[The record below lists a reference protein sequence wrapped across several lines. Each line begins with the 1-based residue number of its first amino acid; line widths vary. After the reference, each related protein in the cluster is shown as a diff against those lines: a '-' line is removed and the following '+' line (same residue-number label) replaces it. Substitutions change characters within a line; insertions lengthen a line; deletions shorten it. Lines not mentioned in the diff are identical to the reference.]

1 MGLAA
6 PRKRTKLSHDPRNTA
21 WQASPSASFG
31 HRLMS
36 SQGWKPGDAL
46 GSTSSTHHTSSSGV
60 GRRDKHGNN
69 SSDAQNEGAGGRER
83 DRAEENKARLAAA
96 RVGVLFKDDT
106 LGLGAKAGATDVEAR
121 SAGLDAFVGLL
132 GRLNAKDQ
140 GEVEAVE
147 RVHKKKVGDGVLER
161 YARGKGWGMVFVRGG
176 VLRGG
181 EEYGTEKELAEYGL
195 GKEKAK
201 KAEKEDEGVVGDV
214 VNEGVERK
222 RQREEKRKR
231 KEERQVRREAKA
243 LRKSAKGGASLPPKE
258 ERERKHKTKTRVSV
272 PRTRSSPD
280 EAVSDDTPSEQ
291 TIDADVLKRRTLA
304 ITDQEAPPKQ
314 IVSNGRHI
322 LRGRNIAAKRMA
334 FSDTKGLDAIF
345 MKR

>member
-1 MGLAA
+1 M
-6 PRKRTKLSHDPRNTA
+6 
-21 WQASPSASFG
+21 
-31 HRLMS
+31 
-36 SQGWKPGDAL
+36 
-46 GSTSSTHHTSSSGV
+46 SSTHHTSSLRGAQKGKIGTVSGNARNVEV
-60 GRRDKHGNN
+60 GGK
-69 SSDAQNEGAGGRER
+69 ER
-83 DRAEENKARLAAA
+83 QRAEENKARLAAA
-96 RVGVLFKDDT
+96 HVGVLFKDDT
-106 LGLGAKAGATDVEAR
+106 LGLGANAGATDVEAR

-140 GEVEAVE
+140 EEVEAVE
-147 RVHKKKVGDGVLER
+147 KVHKKKVGDGVLER

-195 GKEKAK
+195 RKEKAK
-201 KAEKEDEGVVGDV
+201 TESEGKGEDV
-214 VNEGVERK
+214 VDGEVERK
-222 RQREEKRKR
+222 RRREEKRKR
-231 KEERQVRREAKA
+231 KDERRVRREAKA
-243 LRKSAKGGASLPPKE
+243 SRKLARSSAPLPPKQ
-258 ERERKHKTKTRVSV
+258 ERERKHKSKSKVSA
-272 PRTRSSPD
+272 PRTPSSPD

-291 TIDADVLKRRTLA
+291 AVDPDVSKRRTLA

>member
-46 GSTSSTHHTSSSGV
+46 GSMSSTHHTSSPGV
-60 GRRDKHGNN
+60 ERRDKHGSN
-69 SSDAQNEGAGGRER
+69 SGNARSVEVGEKDRQ
-83 DRAEENKARLAAA
+83 RAEENTARLAAA
-96 RVGVLFKDDT
+96 HVGVLFKDDT

-132 GRLNAKDQ
+132 GRLNAKNQ
-140 GEVEAVE
+140 EEVEAVE
-147 RVHKKKVGDGVLER
+147 KVHKKKVGDGVLER

-201 KAEKEDEGVVGDV
+201 TESEGKGEDV
-214 VNEGVERK
+214 VDEEVERK
-222 RQREEKRKR
+222 RRREEKGKR
-231 KEERQVRREAKA
+231 KDERRVRREAKA
-243 LRKSAKGGASLPPKE
+243 MRKSGKGSASLLPRE
-258 ERERKHKTKTRVSV
+258 ERERKHKTKSRVSAS
-272 PRTRSSPD
+272 RTRSSPD

-291 TIDADVLKRRTLA
+291 APDADVSKRKTLA
-304 ITDQEAPPKQ
+304 ITDQEGPPKQ